1 MRHGKLEW
9 INILDKSF
17 FFCLFFILS
26 IFYKKKK
33 TPYFIDKNAIKKV
46 LIIRQGGLGDV
57 FLSLPF
63 FRLLKKELNLDVL
76 DIVCVK
82 RNISAI
88 NILQA
93 EILFDKIFLLERN
106 FQYLFKK
113 YDLVIN
119 LDQSKYE
126 YVTPTLMALI
136 SAKYKIGY
144 DIKNRARFYTHKVVY
159 RHEEYEAQSI
169 INILQYLEIFQN
181 VEEVNLLAKDTEKLK
196 FQAKNILLS
205 SGVKDRFVVLSIGGL
220 NSQNKLN
227 LTTVVKLS
235 QALLDQHYNILFV
248 GNKIDYLQTEKIID
262 LIHRDSRV
270 HNLCGK
276 FSLKETISILS
287 SADYFIGYDGGPLH
301 LAVFAGT
308 KTISIWGPSLFGKW
322 SPKNIERH
330 FFIKTNLPCQPCLYG
345 RFPMFLKCPYDMK
358 CMKDLEKD
366 DFVVKKIINIIQDD
380 TM

>member
-1 MRHGKLEW
+1 MKHGKLEW
-9 INILDKSF
+9 INILDKSL
-17 FFCLFFILS
+17 FFCLFFILL
-26 IFYKKKK
+26 ILYKKKK
-33 TPYFIDKNAIKKV
+33 VPYFIDNNKIKRILV
-46 LIIRQGGLGDV
+46 IRQGGLGDV

-63 FRLLKKELNLDVL
+63 FRILRRELNLDLL

-88 NILQA
+88 NVLQE
-93 EILFDKIFLLERN
+93 EISFDQIFLLEKDFR
-106 FQYLFKK
+106 YLFKK

-159 RHEEYEAQSI
+159 RYEEYEAQSI
-169 INILQYLEIFQN
+169 VNTLQYLEIFQN
-181 VEEVNLLAKDTEKLK
+181 VEEVNLLARDIEKLK
-196 FQAKNILLS
+196 FQANDILLNHNI
-205 SGVKDRFVVLSIGGL
+205 KNRFIVLSIGGL
-220 NSQNKLN
+220 NLQNKLKPEIIA
-227 LTTVVKLS
+227 KLS
-235 QALLDQHYNILFV
+235 SSLVEQNYNILFI
-248 GNKIDYLQTEKIID
+248 GNKIDYLETEKIIHLANKKD
-262 LIHRDSRV
+262 KV
-270 HNLCGK
+270 YNFCGK

-287 SADYFIGYDGGPLH
+287 TADYFIGYDGGPLH

-308 KTISIWGPSLFGKW
+308 KTISIWGPSLFNKW

-345 RFPMFLKCPYDMK
+345 RFPIFLKCPYDMK

-366 DFVVKKIINIIQDD
+366 DFVVKKIINIIQDGA
-380 TM
+380 M